1 MSYAESILWLNV
13 HKIHVCQ
20 FFPPEIDIF
29 FPLENMHDLLSG
41 MEKVNT
47 VSLFLL
53 YWYFRLVNRA
63 IEGEAGISWQSS
75 TDIYTLPYV
84 K

>member
-29 FPLENMHDLLSG
+29 FPLENMQDLLSG

-53 YWYFRLVNRA
+53 Y
-63 IEGEAGISWQSS
+63 
-75 TDIYTLPYV
+75 
-84 K
+84 